1 MSPQVLVSVIIPT
14 RNRADWLGTSLES
27 LAAQRTARSFEV
39 VVADNASEDDTAD
52 VVRGWSR
59 RDGRFRYVYEDLL
72 GRSAALNA
80 GIGVSRGV
88 LLLFTDDDVILDP
101 GWIEG
106 YAGHMLSADGRP
118 HTWDLAG
125 GPLMPVHL
133 ELREW
138 PRWLTDEALLEL
150 PSVHHGSEA
159 RPLLEG
165 EIIWGANMAAP
176 KATLER
182 LGGWDVELGHRGED
196 RGRTWEDLDLQQR
209 VRKDGG
215 SVGYAPEA
223 LVWHRTASDFVTPR
237 AVLESAFG
245 RGRNQSRWAQAG
257 PPSWTRVS
265 IFLDERPSRKCS
277 LLDFASWIWWALLF
291 RAWPA
296 RAGLFTRARTA
307 AWRSG
312 WALQELLPQRPA
324 SGREKMLQKCAHEMR
339 ALALKV
345 SRS

>member
-1 MSPQVLVSVIIPT
+1 MIIPT
-14 RNRADWLGTSLES
+14 RNRAGWLDACLES
-27 LAAQRTARSFEV
+27 LAVQHTSRPFEV
-39 VVADNASEDDTAD
+39 VVADNASEDDTED
-52 VVRGWSR
+52 VVRARSR
-59 RDGRFRYVYEDLL
+59 RDGRFSYVCEEVL

-80 GIGVSRGV
+80 GIAVSQGM

-106 YAGHMLSADGRP
+106 YARHMLSPDGRP

-125 GPLMPVHL
+125 GPLMPVHV

-138 PRWLTDEALLEL
+138 PRWLTEDALLEL
-150 PSVHHGSEA
+150 PSVHHGSQA
-159 RPLLEG
+159 RSLSAS

-176 KATLER
+176 KATFER
-182 LGGWDVELGHRGED
+182 LGAWDVQLGHRGED

-223 LVWHRTASDFVTPR
+223 LVWHRTAPDFVTQR

-245 RGRNQSRWAQAG
+245 RGRNQARWAETS

-265 IFLDERPSRKCS
+265 VFLDERPSRKCS
-277 LLDFASWIWWALLF
+277 LLDYVSWMWWALLF
-291 RAWPA
+291 RARPAQVGWFTKA
-296 RAGLFTRARTA
+296 RAA

-312 WALQELLPQRPA
+312 WALQEMLPQPPA
-324 SGREKMLQKCAHEMR
+324 SLRERVLQKFVHEMR